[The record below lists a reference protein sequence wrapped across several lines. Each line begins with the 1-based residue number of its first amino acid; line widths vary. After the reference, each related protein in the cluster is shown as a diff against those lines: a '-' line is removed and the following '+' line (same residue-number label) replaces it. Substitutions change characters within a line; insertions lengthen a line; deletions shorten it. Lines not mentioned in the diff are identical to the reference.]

1 MAVCKVRYWCGSAV
15 TERKENRVRCYKYL
29 DFLWVAENNGGLM
42 VSGYLL
48 GPVAVYIVMESQ
60 EIWFPKEEVF
70 TNDSVFRWC
79 CAVVKIDE
87 SRSFY
92 FVRFCGCIFPE
103 KNSSRCGSSN
113 TTTVPSHFSA
123 K

>member
-1 MAVCKVRYWCGSAV
+1 
-15 TERKENRVRCYKYL
+15 
-29 DFLWVAENNGGLM
+29 M

-60 EIWFPKEEVF
+60 LVPGGLVPKEEVF

-92 FVRFCGCIFPE
+92 FVRFCGCILPE

-113 TTTVPSHFSA
+113 TTRVPSHFSA